1 MSNVELTARAGEE
14 ETRKIQIRS
23 NNDGTVAPI
32 NVEFRRHS
40 ILRSG
45 NHTFE
50 YLGFGPGNYSTAFP
64 QTQVETLSANQVRY
78 SQSIKEEAGVAFYS
92 GLNSQGDLYIGN
104 QVINPVTGQITSE
117 DVAQLNV
124 VGEENTTIETFS
136 ELVLTDK
143 LTVIGGASN
152 QLESIFAG
160 PVTFQGLTTFTGQ
173 LQSKRISYFNQDGTV
188 IKQTLLAPELATGLP
203 DFSNI
208 PWYTT
213 PADGDLVYNINWTPG
228 KSLGWIYYNQVWKEF
243 GLTDTGQINIETF
256 SGNQHIGLGT
266 APNSSYKVN
275 VLGSVRIDGDLVGTG
290 RGVVGSDKYITK
302 SYTGNGTQLT
312 FAVTTY
318 SGGIKHSDDS
328 LLVFLNGVAQIA
340 GTNYTVDA
348 NGANVVFS
356 SGDAPLSS
364 DTVHILELPI

>member
-1 MSNVELTARAGEE
+1 MQLTARAGDE
-14 ETRKIQIRS
+14 ETRKIKIRE

-64 QTQVETLSANQVRY
+64 QTQVETLTQEQIRF
-78 SQSIKEEAGVAFYS
+78 SQSIKEEGGVSFYS
-92 GLNSQGDLYIGN
+92 GLNSNGDLFIGN
-104 QVINPVTGQITSE
+104 QVINPVTGQITNE
-117 DVAQLNV
+117 DIAQLNV
-124 VGEENTTIETFS
+124 VGEESTTIQTFS

-143 LTVIGGASN
+143 LTVLGGASN

-160 PVTFQGLTTFTGQ
+160 PVTFQGQLTSTNNIQ
-173 LQSKRISYFNQDGTV
+173 ARKISYYNQDGTV
-188 IKQTLLAPELATGLP
+188 IKQTLLAPADASGQP

-208 PWYTT
+208 TNYAT

-228 KSLGWIYYNQVWKEF
+228 KSLGWIYYGGYWKEF
-243 GLTDTGQINIETF
+243 GLTDTGQINIDTF
-256 SGNQHIGLGT
+256 SGNQHIGIGT
-266 APNSSYKVN
+266 AAVSGFRVGLLGNAKV
-275 VLGSVRIDGDLVGTG
+275 DGDLVVTG
-290 RGVVGSDKYITK
+290 RGGVGADKYITK
-302 SYTGNGTQLT
+302 TYTGDGTTLT

-340 GTNYTVDA
+340 GTNYTVDS

-356 SGDAPLSS
+356 SGDAPLAS